1 MLQESPEKS
10 TTFLLLDD
18 LYQHKVPHS
27 PQLFAVS
34 LGISVFSI
42 FIAAKLFAAH
52 SGVVS
57 VTFAVLGILP
67 TFSIIVDRHKTKLLE
82 LKKEG
87 QKRTAA
93 DLRFARN
100 VFAIVMGILLA
111 FSAWALFLPV
121 EKFQT
126 LFASQLGPRLGLSVT
141 NYVHQSWL
149 SITINNMA
157 VLGGTLVLTLFFRL
171 GGALLIL
178 AWNASVWGVVFVY
191 FAKAQA
197 ASGAVA
203 LFSYA
208 LIFSAVIPH
217 VLLETLGY
225 ILAALAGILILR
237 TIVRGKQKGQ
247 SLLKEYK
254 PMGLILLLATSCI
267 ALGALI
273 EIQLAPFLLNA
284 LGF

>member
-1 MLQESPEKS
+1 
-10 TTFLLLDD
+10 
-18 LYQHKVPHS
+18 
-27 PQLFAVS
+27 
-34 LGISVFSI
+34 
-42 FIAAKLFAAH
+42 
-52 SGVVS
+52 
-57 VTFAVLGILP
+57 
-67 TFSIIVDRHKTKLLE
+67 
-82 LKKEG
+82 
-87 QKRTAA
+87 
-93 DLRFARN
+93 
-100 VFAIVMGILLA
+100 
-111 FSAWALFLPV
+111 
-121 EKFQT
+121 
-126 LFASQLGPRLGLSVT
+126 
-141 NYVHQSWL
+141 
-149 SITINNMA
+149 
-157 VLGGTLVLTLFFRL
+157 FRL

>member
-1 MLQESPEKS
+1 MELNGGTSRQSF
-10 TTFLLLDD
+10 T
-18 LYQHKVPHS
+18 
-27 PQLFAVS
+27 
-34 LGISVFSI
+34 
-42 FIAAKLFAAH
+42 
-52 SGVVS
+52 
-57 VTFAVLGILP
+57 ILP
-67 TFSIIVDRHKTKLLE
+67 SISD
-82 LKKEG
+82 
-87 QKRTAA
+87 
-93 DLRFARN
+93 D
-100 VFAIVMGILLA
+100 
-111 FSAWALFLPV
+111 LFLPV

-141 NYVHQSWL
+141 NYAHQSWL

-197 ASGAVA
+197 ASGALA

-254 PMGLILLLATSCI
+254 PMVLILLIATSCI
-267 ALGALI
+267 ALGAFI